1 MLYKTDIANLALGF
15 LGSTQSVID
24 LDTETTAQAKVI
36 RRHYKIALQEFLEK
50 HPWNFATG
58 YGKLLLIESSPS
70 SGYAYAYGTPSDA
83 LVVRQIAPKDS
94 YRRMY
99 IYEDNTIDFKEYL
112 ISGQIQIHTDLRDAY
127 CQFTKDISENDAVPN
142 YFGKGLAAHLAMEIA
157 PSLITG
163 KYAQIKQLLMKE
175 NNDRV
180 GEAMAIDISRSPRPK
195 DPPSPFERER
205 NR

>member
-1 MLYKTDIANLALGF
+1 MLYKTDIANLALGY
-15 LGSTQSVID
+15 LGSTQSVVD
-24 LDTETTAQAKVI
+24 LDTENTGQAKII
-36 RRHYKIALQEFLEK
+36 RRHYRTAFHGFLES
-50 HPWNFATG
+50 HPWNLATG
-58 YGKLLLIESSPS
+58 YGQLQLIESSPS

-83 LVVRQIAPKDS
+83 LVIRQLGLKGE

-99 IYEDNTIDFKEYL
+99 EYEDSTIDFKEYL
-112 ISGQIQIHTDLRDAY
+112 IGGQIQIHTDLRDAY
-127 CQFTKDISENDAVPN
+127 CQYTKQLNEDDGVPN

-163 KYAQIKQLLMKE
+163 KYAQIKQLLKKE
-175 NNDRV
+175 NDDRI
-180 GEAMAIDISRSPRPK
+180 GNSMAIDISRSPRPK